1 MAGAHRFYT
10 ESSLEPTLTF
20 CRSLSAIYK
29 SRFAPRAARPR
40 YASPSL
46 TCAAVPPALASST
59 ASSARRCLSIAK
71 RSRAAVTQRA
81 ITRCPLALG
90 WSLQRVWV
98 HTPASAA
105 GRAFLGLKCYE

>member
-46 TCAAVPPALASST
+46 TCATVHPLLLDSS
-59 ASSARRCLSIAK
+59 SSRRCLSIAK

-105 GRAFLGLKCYE
+105 GRAFLGLKC